1 MKILV
6 FLTETRLELKNLEFL
21 RRKLG
26 MYRSWGVE
34 RSGTRGGLAILWKE
48 EIQVTVQSSSVAHID
63 ATFRVI
69 GITGWHFIGFYGH
82 PETAKRGDSWI
93 LLKRLQQY
101 DDMPWL
107 VVGDFNEILEASEK
121 MGRIERQW
129 YQMEAFRQA
138 LSNCALQDMGF
149 QGNRFTWWNGR
160 NGDDCVYER
169 LDRGVCS
176 AAWNL
181 LFPCTQVRHIP
192 FANSDH
198 DAILVMIIK
207 FGNAKYKKT
216 KSYSVLKTIG
226 SKWMVVRLLLG
237 RLGRPH
243 KLVIYYTTKYAN
255 ASKLVELHY

>member
-1 MKILV
+1 
-6 FLTETRLELKNLEFL
+6 
-21 RRKLG
+21 
-26 MYRSWGVE
+26 MYRSHGGW
-34 RSGTRGGLAILWKE
+34 RDRGLEEVWQLILWKE

-69 GITGWHFIGFYGH
+69 GITGWNFIGFYGH
-82 PETAKRGDSWI
+82 PETAKRGDSWT

-101 DDMPWL
+101 DNMPWL

-138 LSNCALQDMGF
+138 LSDCALPDMGF

-160 NGDDCVYER
+160 NMDDCVYKR

-207 FGNAKYKKT
+207 SEMQSTRKPRQFRFENNWIQADGCE
-216 KSYSVLKTIG
+216 TI
-226 SKWMVVRLLLG
+226 
-237 RLGRPH
+237 
-243 KLVIYYTTKYAN
+243 I
-255 ASKLVELHY
+255 